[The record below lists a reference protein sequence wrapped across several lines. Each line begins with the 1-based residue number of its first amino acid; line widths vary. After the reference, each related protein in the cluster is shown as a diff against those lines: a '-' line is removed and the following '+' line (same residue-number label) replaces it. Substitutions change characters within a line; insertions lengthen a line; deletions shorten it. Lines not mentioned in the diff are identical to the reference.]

1 MEDTNSN
8 LIPQSSH
15 RLGDALADKFK
26 NISQYILVVV
36 LGLVPIIFIP
46 SLAVPLSYTKSFLV
60 FLGLALVLVIYSFTI
75 LRSGTIRFSMF
86 IPSLVLWLIAA
97 TALVSGLL
105 SGDVVD
111 TLVGTA
117 LEQQTT
123 VFLALLALIA
133 TVCAQI
139 FTDKNTILKLY
150 AVLAVSAL
158 VLGVFHIA
166 RLLFGADFLAFGI
179 FTSNILSPIGSW
191 NDLAIFFCLVILL
204 ALVALE
210 QLTISYIGKWVVGGM
225 VAVSLIMLTVIN
237 FAAIWVVLG
246 MVSLVVLVYALAKDK
261 FGEVVVQK
269 HISTTS
275 ILVASVVFSV
285 SVVFII
291 GGSVIGGAI
300 SQKTGI
306 SYLEVRPSFQATTA
320 LARATYGTDAL
331 FGIGP
336 NRFADAWRIS
346 KDPSLNSTVFWAND
360 FFAGVGYIPTFFIT
374 LGAVG
379 GILWIAFLG
388 FFIWMGTR
396 MLLRA
401 RNVDPTWYFI
411 GTSSFVSGA
420 FLWGMSVIYVPG
432 AVLLICAAL
441 ATGLLAA
448 SQAVFE
454 PSRVRTLSLSGTKS
468 SGFVLVTIVL
478 VVIVGSVTVMY
489 GMGREYLSAEAY
501 AESSEAMARG
511 SLDDAQASIETSY
524 KFVQTHWG
532 ARRIAEI
539 QLVRLVNLLQN
550 TTQPSADVQAQF
562 QNLLVTAVNAG
573 KTSVQLDPTDPNNWG
588 ILGTT
593 YATVVPLKIDGA
605 YASAKEALT
614 KAQELDPKNPA
625 RYLALARLEVANG
638 NAEGARQM
646 AGEAIKLKNDY
657 IDAIFFLSQ
666 VEIASGNIDSA
677 ITSTESTILLDPQNP
692 VRRFQLGILKLAQ
705 NKFGE
710 AANVFEAAITLNPEY
725 ANARY
730 YLALTYDKLGRPQ
743 EARVQLES
751 ILKTNEGNELILSL
765 LKTLDEGGRLTEQDD
780 NQGNLTP
787 PVTEKTD
794 DTNAAKDP
802 NSPLLT
808 PVNTVPDAPKTT
820 SAVE

>member
-1 MEDTNSN
+1 MDDTN
-8 LIPQSSH
+8 LIPQSIH
-15 RLGDALADKFK
+15 KLGDSFAETFK
-26 NISQYILVVV
+26 SISQHILVAV
-36 LGLVPIIFIP
+36 LGVLPIIFIP
-46 SLAVPLSYTKSFLV
+46 SLSVPLSYTKSFIVL
-60 FLGLALVLVIYSFTI
+60 FGLIIVLVIYSFTI
-75 LRSGTIRFSMF
+75 LRSGTIRFSLF

-97 TALVSGLL
+97 TALISGLL
-105 SGDVVD
+105 SGDVTD
-111 TLVGTA
+111 SLVGTS
-117 LEQQTT
+117 LEQQTA
-123 VFLALLALIA
+123 VFLALLALVA
-133 TVCAQI
+133 TVTAQI
-139 FTDKNTILKLY
+139 LTDKKAVLKLY
-150 AVLAVSAL
+150 AVLAVSSI
-158 VLGVFHIA
+158 VLGIFHIA
-166 RLLFGADFLAFGI
+166 RLIFGADFLAFGI
-179 FTSNILSPIGSW
+179 FSGNTLSPIGSW

-210 QLTISYIGKWVVGGM
+210 QLTITSIGKWIVGGM
-225 VAVSLIMLTVIN
+225 VAVSLLMLTVIN
-237 FAAIWVVLG
+237 FSAIWVVLG

-261 FGEVVVQK
+261 FGDTVVQK

-275 ILVASVVFSV
+275 ILVASAVFAV

-320 LARATYGTDAL
+320 LARATYSTDAL

-336 NRFADAWRIS
+336 NRFADAWRLS

-360 FFAGVGYIPTFFIT
+360 FYAGVGYIPTFFIT

-379 GILWIAFLG
+379 GILWIAFLAL
-388 FFIWMGTR
+388 FIWMGTR
-396 MLLRA
+396 MLLRVKQ
-401 RNVDPTWYFI
+401 VDPTWYFI
-411 GTSSFVSGA
+411 GTSSFVAGA

-432 AVLLICAAL
+432 AVLLILAAL
-441 ATGLLAA
+441 ATGLLAT
-448 SQAVFE
+448 SQAAFE
-454 PSRVRTLSLSGTKS
+454 PFRVRTLSLSGSKS
-468 SGFVLVTIVL
+468 SGFVLVTLVL

-511 SLDDAQASIETSY
+511 SLDDAQRSIENSY

-550 TTQPSADVQAQF
+550 TTEPSADVQAQF

-573 KTSVQLDPTDPNNWG
+573 KTATQLDATDPNNWG

-593 YATVVPLKIDGA
+593 LATVVPLKIDGA
-605 YASAKEALT
+605 YVQAKDALM
-614 KAQELDPKNPA
+614 KAQLLDPKNPA

-638 NAEGARQM
+638 NADGARAM
-646 AGEAIKLKNDY
+646 ALEAIKLKNDY

-677 ITSTESTILLDPQNP
+677 ISTTESTILLDPQNP

-710 AANVFEAAITLNPEY
+710 AASIFESAISLSPDY

-730 YLALTYDKLGRPQ
+730 YLALTYDKLGRSQ
-743 EARVQLES
+743 EAREQLEA
-751 ILKTNEGNELILSL
+751 ILKTNEGNELVLGLI
-765 LKTLDEGGRLTEQDD
+765 KTIDAGGRLTEQDT

-787 PVTEKTD
+787 PVDENTNDE
-794 DTNAAKDP
+794 NAAKDP

-820 SAVE
+820 NSTEE